1 MRMKKA
7 QMASIVE
14 APLVVALPSKGR
26 LQEPALTFLKDCGLR
41 VSAASTR
48 DYRAA
53 IAGLNGVQVL
63 YLSAAEI
70 PEHIIHGDVHLG
82 LTGEDVLAEAL
93 GALNDD
99 RAARRPV
106 TAFRL
111 SFGGARLV
119 VAVPAAWLDVATM
132 ADLGDV
138 ARGFYRAHGRRLR
151 VATKYERLT
160 RAFFARAGLADYLIV
175 PSAGA
180 TEAAPAAGLA
190 DLIVDITTTGATL
203 ASNHLKVIG
212 DGQILASQ
220 AGLFVSRAPCVPWS
234 ATAIAGLREILDR
247 VDARLAAD
255 GLSIIEAAIPN
266 FNGRELSKTALAS
279 LNARLVALGC
289 TGIEAF
295 PRAVAMDSGDALAM
309 TKLRAECPDAAV
321 YAVARALSEL
331 GAREVRVQNL
341 DYVFRPDDTTFAR
354 IAKTLTLK
362 A

>member
-1 MRMKKA
+1 MTKSKTVSA
-7 QMASIVE
+7 VGG
-14 APLVVALPSKGR
+14 PLVVALPSKGR
-26 LQEPALTFLKDCGLR
+26 LQEPALAFLKDCGLR

-48 DYRAA
+48 DYRAS
-53 IAGLNGVQVL
+53 IAGLKDVQVL
-63 YLSAAEI
+63 YLSASEI
-70 PEHIIHGDVHLG
+70 PEHIIRGDVHLG

-93 GALNDD
+93 GALNEDQP
-99 RAARRPV
+99 ARRPI

-111 SFGGARLV
+111 AFGGARLV

-132 ADLGDV
+132 TDLGEV

-160 RAFFARAGLADYLIV
+160 RAFFARAGLSDYLIV

-247 VDARLAAD
+247 VDARLAAA
-255 GLSIIEAAIPN
+255 GLSIIEAAIPSAT
-266 FNGRELSKTALAS
+266 GREPSKAVLAAL
-279 LNARLVALGC
+279 NTRLVSLGC

-295 PRAVAMDSGDALAM
+295 PRAVAMASGDALTM
-309 TKLRAECPDAAV
+309 MKLRAECPDAAI
-321 YAVARALSEL
+321 YAVARALSEV

-354 IAKTLTLK
+354 IAETLTLK